1 VAQTPDGRV
10 FLEKF
15 SYFYPYASKFL
26 VAIAEPVSRPKNVE
40 EYIITPYSL
49 YAAAS
54 VGLRTERIIATL
66 DKFCKT
72 PLPDSVIADLRNCTQ
87 RYGKVKLVLRQ
98 NRFFLET
105 ADPDALQ
112 ILLRDPVI
120 QAALVEPEADGQPTL
135 DEPRQPEATLEVG
148 LSL

>member
-1 VAQTPDGRV
+1 M
-10 FLEKF
+10 
-15 SYFYPYASKFL
+15 
-26 VAIAEPVSRPKNVE
+26 AIAEPVSRPKNVE

-112 ILLRDPVI
+112 ILLRDSVI

-135 DEPRQPEATLEVG
+135 EEPRQPEALEVG
-148 LSL
+148 DCRFDERPLLRVSCTRRLTHILQI